1 MTPNTPDSLGPVLT
15 ETGVHFSL
23 YSENA
28 TRVELCLFDAIDA
41 VQESQRIPLD
51 KHTDHIWR
59 VQVPQAG
66 PGCLYGYRVHG
77 PYDPPQGHRFN
88 PAKLLID
95 PYAKTLGRPVTWH
108 ETLFSVPDHTL
119 PKMQEEPDTRDN
131 AAHAPLCQVVDTA
144 FDWQGDRPPAIP
156 WQETILYETHVKGF
170 TQRHPGI
177 PENLRGT
184 FRGLAS
190 APVIQ
195 HLQQLGVTAIELL
208 PVHQAMDETHLHQR
222 QLVNY
227 WGYNSLLFL
236 APDMR
241 FAGKDGP
248 GPVREFKEMVR
259 AFHRAGMEVILDV
272 VYNHTAEG
280 DVLGPTLSFRGID
293 NSIYYRLAAED
304 PAKDIDTTGC
314 GNTYNTQ
321 HPMARRLVLDSLRYW
336 TQEMHVD
343 GFRFDLA
350 VSLARGATGAFEA
363 EGKFFEDIRMDPVLA
378 KVKLIAE
385 PWDLGNQGYRIAEFP
400 PPWSEWNDQYR
411 QTVRRFWRGDA
422 GQMGLLAR
430 RIAGSGDIYH
440 PQGRPP
446 RASINYITCHDGF
459 TLQDLVSHE
468 QKHNEANGENNR
480 DGNNAN
486 DSANYGIEGP
496 TEDPIISGLRTRQKK
511 NMLATLMLSLGT
523 PMILGGDE
531 IGRTQK
537 GNNNAYCQDNPISWF
552 NWNLDADQKG
562 FLKFVGELIQLRKNN
577 PLLQRDQFFKE
588 DSSAKE
594 IVWLNPTG
602 ETMTLADWDDGTRK
616 CFGFLL
622 SPARLAGAE
631 ARPLLVLINADQQN
645 FDFILPKKNSDG
657 PWQMALHTGENSV
670 PEFQQSPSGQTQFK
684 LEGQILVVLT
694 SGEPSKR

>member
-1 MTPNTPDSLGPVLT
+1 MALNTPDSLGPVVT

-28 TRVELCLFDAIDA
+28 TRVELCLFPATDA

-77 PYDPPQGHRFN
+77 PYDPPHGHRFN
-88 PAKLLID
+88 PAKLVID

-108 ETLFSVPDHTL
+108 ETLFSVPARTARRL
-119 PKMQEEPDTRDN
+119 EEPDTRDN
-131 AAHAPLCQVVDTA
+131 AAYAPLCQVVDTS
-144 FDWQGDRPPAIP
+144 FDWQGDLPPAIP
-156 WQETILYETHVKGF
+156 WKETILYETHVKGF

-184 FRGLAS
+184 FRGLATE
-190 APVIQ
+190 PVIQ
-195 HLQQLGVTAIELL
+195 HLKQLGVTAIELL
-208 PVHQAMDETHLHQR
+208 PVHQAVNEYRLHQ
-222 QLVNY
+222 QELVNY
-227 WGYNSLLFL
+227 WGYNSLLFF
-236 APDMR
+236 APDIR
-241 FAGKDGP
+241 FAGKGGP
-248 GPVREFKEMVR
+248 GPVQEFKEMVR

-280 DVLGPTLSFRGID
+280 DIRGPTLSFRGID
-293 NSIYYRLAAED
+293 NSVYYRLAAED
-304 PAKDIDTTGC
+304 PGKNIDLTGC

-336 TQEMHVD
+336 VQEMHVD

-350 VSLARGATGAFEA
+350 VSLARGATHTFEPA
-363 EGKFFEDIRMDPVLA
+363 GKFFEDIRTDPILSS
-378 KVKLIAE
+378 VKLIAE
-385 PWDLGNQGYRIAEFP
+385 PWDLGEEGYRISDFP
-400 PPWSEWNDQYR
+400 PAWSEWNDQYR

-430 RIAGSGDIYH
+430 RMAGSGDIYR
-440 PQGRPP
+440 PKNRPP
-446 RASINYITCHDGF
+446 RASVNYVTCHDGF
-459 TLQDLVSHE
+459 TLQDLVSHA
-468 QKHNEANGENNR
+468 QKHNEANCEKNR

-486 DSANYGIEGP
+486 DSANYGVEGP
-496 TEDPIISGLRTRQKK
+496 TEDPALIGLRTRQKK

-531 IGRTQK
+531 IGRTQN
-537 GNNNAYCQDNPISWF
+537 GNNNAYCQDNSISWYD
-552 NWNLDADQKG
+552 WNLNEEQKS
-562 FLKFVGELIQLRKNN
+562 FLKFVSKLIRLRKNN

-588 DSSAKE
+588 DSSEKE
-594 IVWLNPTG
+594 IIWLNPTG
-602 ETMTLADWDDGTRK
+602 GTLTSTDWDDAARK

-622 SPARLAGAE
+622 SPASRSGAGAE
-631 ARPLLVLINADQQN
+631 RLLVLINADEQI
-645 FDFILPKKNSDG
+645 FDFVLPENNTEG
-657 PWQMALHTGENSV
+657 HWQVALHTGTNDP
-670 PEFQQSPSGQTQFK
+670 PELHISPSGQTIFK
-684 LEGQILVVLT
+684 LAGQTLAVLK
-694 SGEPSKR
+694 SGEPI